1 MVDRTLSLFVSVLRP
16 PWLADPFL
24 PAFVTRIAFVTPTAF
39 VAHTAFVTH
48 ASQTQG
54 KSGEK
59 TVQQNK
65 MSQQTLPIR
74 QYLDA
79 TVVPLLLQGMSAMVK
94 ERCARP

>member
-24 PAFVTRIAFVTPTAF
+24 PAFVTRTAFVTP
-39 VAHTAFVTH
+39 TAFVTH

-74 QYLDA
+74 QYLDS
-79 TVVPLLLQGMSAMVK
+79 TVVPLLLQGLSAMVK